1 MKIFDTLDENQ
12 KKTIFTSD
20 ETALGIFTYFPN
32 KIIKPDDYYKMSREY
47 YLSHSGEKETSPF
60 YDKILANIS
69 ELYKAQEFA
78 SSIIYAKFGKK
89 WESIYSLFNRS
100 YDVLEEFKR
109 SERESFQGK
118 DSISTSETTD
128 KTGSKQMVGT
138 DTTTTTK
145 NNTIDTTKDTNNTTN
160 TTKNDNIVTTKNT
173 TNTTIAEEA
182 TSTDKTV
189 TTTSDDNN
197 NVYGF
202 NSVTAVG
209 SDESNSTNTERTMGE
224 AENNKTTTSETL
236 NGRESGNETEAL
248 TSEETLVG
256 SEKYK
261 ETEALTGEEKFTKHD
276 TDTITENEERS
287 GNNVADK
294 NHTLLKETS
303 GHNIPVVD
311 MFDKEISFRDRQ
323 VFYDIVYKD
332 IDSVIALEIY

>member
-12 KKTIFTSD
+12 KKTIFTSND
-20 ETALGIFTYFPN
+20 TAVGIFNYFPAN
-32 KIIKPDDYYKMSREY
+32 IIKLDDYSKMSKEY
-47 YLSHSGEKETSPF
+47 YLSRSGEKETSPF
-60 YDKILANIS
+60 YNRLLENKD
-69 ELYKAQEFA
+69 ELYKAQQFA
-78 SSIIYAKFGKK
+78 SQVIYGKFGKK

-100 YDVLEEFKR
+100 YDVLEEFKK

-118 DSISTSETTD
+118 DSISTTETTD

-138 DTTTTTK
+138 DTTTTT
-145 NNTIDTTKDTNNTTN
+145 NTNTIDSTKDTNNATT
-160 TTKNDNIVTTKNT
+160 T
-173 TNTTIAEEA
+173 EEA
-182 TSTDKTV
+182 VSTDKTV

-209 SDESNSTNTERTMGE
+209 SDESNSTNTEHTTGE
-224 AENNKTTTSETL
+224 AANNKTTTS
-236 NGRESGNETEAL
+236 
-248 TSEETLVG
+248 ETLVG

-261 ETEALTGEEKFTKHD
+261 ETEALTGEEKFTKND

-287 GNNVADK
+287 GSNVADK

-332 IDSVIALEIY
+332 IDSVIALQIY

>member
-1 MKIFDTLDENQ
+1 MKIFDTLDERQ
-12 KKTIFTSD
+12 KEVIFTSK
-20 ETALGIFTYFPN
+20 ETAVGIFTYFPN
-32 KIIKPDDYYKMSREY
+32 NNIIKPDDYNKMSREY

-60 YDKILANIS
+60 YDKIIANNN
-69 ELYKAQEFA
+69 ELYKAQQFA
-78 SSIIYAKFGKK
+78 SQIIYGKFGKK

-118 DSISTSETTD
+118 DSISTTETTD

-138 DTTTTTK
+138 DTTTTT
-145 NNTIDTTKDTNNTTN
+145 NTTTIDSAKDTNNTT
-160 TTKNDNIVTTKNT
+160 TT
-173 TNTTIAEEA
+173 EEA
-182 TSTDKTV
+182 VSTDKTV
-189 TTTSDDNN
+189 TTTSDDSN

-209 SDESNSTNTERTMGE
+209 SDESNSTNTEHTTGE
-224 AENNKTTTSETL
+224 AANNKTTTS
-236 NGRESGNETEAL
+236 
-248 TSEETLVG
+248 ETLVG

-261 ETEALTGEEKFTKHD
+261 ETEALTGEEKFIKND

-287 GNNVADK
+287 GSNVADK

-303 GHNIPVVD
+303 GHNIPIVD

-332 IDSVIALEIY
+332 IDSVIALQIY

>member
-12 KKTIFTSD
+12 KNVIFTSND
-20 ETALGIFTYFPN
+20 TAVGIFNYFPAN
-32 KIIKPDDYYKMSREY
+32 IIKLDDYSKMSKEY
-47 YLSHSGEKETSPF
+47 YLSRSGEKETSPF
-60 YDKILANIS
+60 YNRLLTNNDDLTKS
-69 ELYKAQEFA
+69 QQFA

-109 SERESFQGK
+109 SEKESFQGK
-118 DSISTSETTD
+118 DSIATTD
-128 KTGSKQMVGT
+128 TTNKTGSKQMVGT

-145 NNTIDTTKDTNNTTN
+145 NNTIDSTKDTKDTT
-160 TTKNDNIVTTKNT
+160 TT
-173 TNTTIAEEA
+173 EEA

-189 TTTSDDNN
+189 TTTSDDSN

-209 SDESNSTNTERTMGE
+209 SDESNSTNTEHTTGE
-224 AENNKTTTSETL
+224 AEKNKTTTTETL
-236 NGRESGNETEAL
+236 NGRESN
-248 TSEETLVG
+248 
-256 SEKYK
+256 K
-261 ETEALTGEEKFTKHD
+261 ETEALTGEEKFVKND

-287 GNNVADK
+287 GSNVADK

-303 GHNIPVVD
+303 GHNIPIVD

-332 IDSVIALEIY
+332 IDSVIALQIY

>member
-12 KKTIFTSD
+12 KNVIFTNNN
-20 ETALGIFTYFPN
+20 TAVGIFYYFPT
-32 KIIKPDDYYKMSREY
+32 KIIKLDDYYNMSKEY
-47 YLSHSGEKETSPF
+47 YLSHSGDKETSPF
-60 YDKILANIS
+60 YDKIIS
-69 ELYKAQEFA
+69 NTTELYKSQQIA
-78 SSIIYAKFGKK
+78 SQVIYGKFGKK

-109 SERESFQGK
+109 SEKESFQGK
-118 DSISTSETTD
+118 DSISTTETTD

-145 NNTIDTTKDTNNTTN
+145 NNTIDTTKDINNTT
-160 TTKNDNIVTTKNT
+160 TT
-173 TNTTIAEEA
+173 EEK

-209 SDESNSTNTERTMGE
+209 SDESNSTNTEHTTGE
-224 AENNKTTTSETL
+224 AENNKTNTS
-236 NGRESGNETEAL
+236 
-248 TSEETLVG
+248 ETLVG
-256 SEKYK
+256 SEKHK
-261 ETEALTGEEKFTKHD
+261 ETEALTGEEKFTKND

-287 GNNVADK
+287 GSNVADK

-303 GHNIPVVD
+303 GHNIPIVD

-323 VFYDIVYKD
+323 IFYDIVYKD
-332 IDSVIALEIY
+332 IDSVIALQIY